1 MKNEQVTGLYFNES
15 NHRMWIMYTQLYPER
30 IDGVDRELYVG
41 LLKQLSKTNGTRDDL
56 YQLLLFK
63 RQAEPC
69 VFDVFETSSS
79 K

>member
-1 MKNEQVTGLYFNES
+1 MKNEHVTGLYFNES

-30 IDGVDRELYVG
+30 IDGVDREQYMG
-41 LLKQLSKTNGTRDDL
+41 LLKQLSKTNGTRYDL

-69 VFDVFETSSS
+69 ILNLFEAPTP